1 MIKDMIT
8 FHDDCF
14 SHFLEVEGKSIKNLI
29 CCHIFKGVF
38 IHPTQLGIVYQYD
51 LRHRKHNLN

>member
-1 MIKDMIT
+1 MIT